1 MRRIAT
7 LIAGLALLA
16 IAAPAF
22 ADDVQPPAAVASWA
36 QAQIEAV
43 VAAGLMAPSVEEFR
57 PDDALTRAEL
67 AAVLTTLTGQEQV
80 LPEPD
85 RLVTMWELNA
95 RLVRALGLAPA
106 AKQIRA
112 AVGAAG
118 LKPPARLG
126 TETVARLLGLR
137 FNHPADQD
145 YLELLPGDP
154 ATRAEAAFSIA
165 RILELRA
172 GEADYQ
178 WVNDLA
184 ASTALPPLTDW
195 QRAVL
200 TRAVRFVGYPYVWG
214 GTSERE
220 ETPFEITARGGFDC
234 SGFVWRVFKTKPF
247 ADAPL
252 LAETLKGRSTYE
264 MSAEEPVGER
274 IPLEGLQPGDV
285 IFFGLN
291 GPQSKPEEIVHAG
304 IYLGG
309 GWFAH
314 SSRYGTT
321 LTPLTDWYATSFAWG
336 RRLLLEAGLQ

>member
-1 MRRIAT
+1 MRRIAAV
-7 LIAGLALLA
+7 LLGFALLA

-22 ADDVQPPAAVASWA
+22 AEDVQPPPAGSWA

-57 PDDALTRAEL
+57 PDDPLTRAEL
-67 AAVLTTLTGQEQV
+67 MPVLTALTGQEQA

-85 RLVTMWELNA
+85 RLVTMRELDA

-126 TETVARLLGLR
+126 TETVARLLALR

-145 YLELLPGDP
+145 SLELLPGDP
-154 ATRAEAAFSIA
+154 ATRAEAAFSVA
-165 RILELRA
+165 RILDLRA
-172 GEADYQ
+172 QAADFQ

-184 ASTALPPLTDW
+184 ATMTLPAPTDW

-234 SGFVWRVFKTKPF
+234 SGFVWRVFKTQPF

-264 MSAEEPVGER
+264 MSAEEPEGER
-274 IPLEGLQPGDV
+274 IPLESLQPGDV
-285 IFFGLN
+285 LFFGLN
-291 GPQSKPEEIVHAG
+291 GSQSKPEEIFHAG
-304 IYLGG
+304 VYLGG

-321 LTPLTDWYATSFAWG
+321 LTPLTGWYATSFAWG
-336 RRLLLEAGLQ
+336 RRLLFEAGLQ